1 MNKYNVFLIS
11 KLDEGTFL
19 KKNYNHTYGSL
30 TRIGVLQLLQNIP
43 EYSHKG
49 IFYDMGCGNGEL
61 ILNMLPHSKFKKY
74 IGIELSTDRIID
86 FVKRQKRNKIKTN
99 LVEPICKDLLLH
111 DYSDASV
118 IYISNL
124 CFPDHLNRS
133 IGKLLD
139 KQLKEGKNII
149 VFSSKNIYL
158 TLSHKKKIFYV
169 KQSWS
174 DKSEIIAHHID

>member
-1 MNKYNVFLIS
+1 MQKYNVFLIS
-11 KLDEGTFL
+11 KVDEEIFL

-30 TRIGVLQLLQNIP
+30 TRTGVLQLLQYIP
-43 EYSHKG
+43 QYSHHG

-61 ILNMLPHSKFKKY
+61 ILNMLPHSNFKKY
-74 IGIELSTDRIID
+74 IGIELSSERVID
-86 FVKRQKRNKIKTN
+86 FTKRQKLSKIENNK
-99 LVEPICKDLLLH
+99 VQPICKDLLLH
-111 DYSDASV
+111 DYSDANV

-139 KQLKEGKNII
+139 KQLQEGKNII
-149 VFSSKNIYL
+149 VFSSKNIYI
-158 TLSHKKKIFYV
+158 TLPHKKKVVYV

-174 DKSEIIAHHID
+174 DKSELIVHYIE